1 MITLKVSAKKGLSL
15 TAQLAQQLRHGVL
28 AGRLKEGER
37 LPSVRELSA
46 LLKIHPL
53 TIAKAY
59 TSLEN
64 EGLVSTQWGKG
75 TFVTRPSGKKGELTG
90 QYLKELVAKFIE
102 ETLPLAEGPQELKAL
117 IDEQLR
123 LRRKR
128 A

>member
-1 MITLKVSAKKGLSL
+1 VIALKVDAKKGLSL
-15 TAQLAQQLRHGVL
+15 TAQLAQQLRHGIL

-46 LLKIHPL
+46 QLRIHPL

-64 EGLVSTQWGKG
+64 EGLASTQWGKG
-75 TFVTRPSGKKGELTG
+75 TFVARPSGKKGEASG
-90 QYLKELVAKFIE
+90 QYLKELVAKFVD
-102 ETLPLAEGPQELKAL
+102 ETLPLVQSPRELKAL

-123 LRRKR
+123 LRSKR